1 MIDVNELR
9 KGVTFEYE
17 GGLWKVMDYSHNKP
31 GRGKAT
37 IRIKA
42 NNMRTGVNVEMTFNS
57 GTRVQDVRLEYRNLQ
72 YLYSDSEFYY
82 FMDNETYEQMPVE
95 TSIVG
100 GARNYLVENM
110 EAKLT
115 FHEGKV
121 IDIELPLN
129 VDLRVTGAEVAVRG
143 DTATGLTKKVTVQ
156 TGVQVAVPSFV
167 EQGDLIRVNTT
178 TGEYVTRVKE

>member
-1 MIDVNELR
+1 
-9 KGVTFEYE
+9 
-17 GGLWKVMDYSHNKP
+17 
-31 GRGKAT
+31 
-37 IRIKA
+37 
-42 NNMRTGVNVEMTFNS
+42 
-57 GTRVQDVRLEYRNLQ
+57 
-72 YLYSDSEFYY
+72 
-82 FMDNETYEQMPVE
+82 
-95 TSIVG
+95 
-100 GARNYLVENM
+100 M